1 VLRSVLISPVARY
14 LRTKKLF
21 RAAKEMAE
29 EKGKMLMVIGDP
41 CSGNYFQFMSSMF
54 PNCEHGDVTI
64 DLYGCEECT
73 RMDINNISAW
83 ENFDDGGFVVMETG
97 VLGFSK
103 DIGAVLSQIRRVSGG
118 DFLSAGGNRGLLWL
132 AYLSKTYSTELIYS
146 MDPFDSREDSVYSG
160 IKLGQKM
167 SSYLRRDKSEIRF
180 TLEF

>member
-1 VLRSVLISPVARY
+1 MLKSVLISPVARY

-64 DLYGCEECT
+64 DLYGCEGCT

-132 AYLSKTYSTELIYS
+132 AYLSKTYSTELMYS
-146 MDPFDSREDSVYSG
+146 MEPFDSREDSVYSG

-167 SSYLRRDKSEIRF
+167 SAYLRRDKSEIRF

>member
-1 VLRSVLISPVARY
+1 MLKSVLISPVARY

-64 DLYGCEECT
+64 DLYGCEGCI

-103 DIGAVLSQIRRVSGG
+103 DIGAVLSQIRRISGG

>member
-1 VLRSVLISPVARY
+1 
-14 LRTKKLF
+14 
-21 RAAKEMAE
+21 
-29 EKGKMLMVIGDP
+29 
-41 CSGNYFQFMSSMF
+41 
-54 PNCEHGDVTI
+54 
-64 DLYGCEECT
+64 
-73 RMDINNISAW
+73 MDINNISAW

-103 DIGAVLSQIRRVSGG
+103 DVGAVLSQIRRVSGG

-167 SSYLRRDKSEIRF
+167 SSYLRRDESEIRF